1 MLKHKHSDIGVAV
14 AMPNGLI
21 TPIIRSAET
30 KSLSAISNEMRDL
43 ALRARDR
50 KLNRTNIR
58 AAPRRCPISACTASR
73 ILPR

>member
-1 MLKHKHSDIGVAV
+1 MLKHKHSDVGVAV

-43 ALRARDR
+43 AARARER
-50 KLNRTNIR
+50 KLKPHEYQGGTT
-58 AAPRRCPISACTASR
+58 RCRISACTASR
-73 ILPR
+73 ISPR